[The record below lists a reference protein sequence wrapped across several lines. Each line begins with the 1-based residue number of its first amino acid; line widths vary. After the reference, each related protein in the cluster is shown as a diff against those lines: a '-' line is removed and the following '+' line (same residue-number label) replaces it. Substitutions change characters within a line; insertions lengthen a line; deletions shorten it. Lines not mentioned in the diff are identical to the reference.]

1 MRLPDGSTT
10 RGGPRAGQVRLRLDL
25 AYDGSGFKGW
35 ARQPGLRT
43 VQGEVEAALTM
54 LLRASAPVLMACA
67 GRTDAG
73 VNARG
78 QVAHADVPAGLWESL
93 AARGPQVPVRRLG
106 GILAADVRVRAMRP
120 APIGFDARW
129 SALSRTYAYRVSD
142 LAGGADPLLRSHVL
156 AHTGV
161 RSGLLDLDAM
171 NAAAQA
177 LLGEHDF
184 AAYCRRREGAS
195 TVRSLLELHWER
207 EADTGLAVMWIRAD
221 AFCHSMVRAIV
232 GALLPVGDGRR
243 AVDWPARILAGRERD
258 PDADVAPA
266 IGLCLEHVAYPPD
279 DDLAAQAQR
288 ARRFRGP
295 DSG

>member
-1 MRLPDGSTT
+1 MRLPDPTRV
-10 RGGPRAGQVRLRLDL
+10 RGGPRPGEVRLRLDL

-54 LLRASAPVLMACA
+54 LLRASEPVLMACA

-78 QVAHADVPAGLWESL
+78 QVAHADVPVELWASL
-93 AARGPQVPVRRLG
+93 ASRGAEAPVRRLG

-120 APIGFDARW
+120 APPGFDARW

-156 AHTGV
+156 AHTGL

-171 NAAAQA
+171 NASAQA

-184 AAYCRRREGAS
+184 AAYCRRDRKS
-195 TVRSLLELHWER
+195 V
-207 EADTGLAVMWIRAD
+207 V
-221 AFCHSMVRAIV
+221 
-232 GALLPVGDGRR
+232 
-243 AVDWPARILAGRERD
+243 
-258 PDADVAPA
+258 
-266 IGLCLEHVAYPPD
+266 
-279 DDLAAQAQR
+279 
-288 ARRFRGP
+288 
-295 DSG
+295 